1 MNNQS
6 NTDKRHVS
14 MRLRSET
21 LEKVNVLQSDTD
33 ARNRTEAIA
42 RSIDLAAWWIQKQK
56 EGARVFAEYP
66 DGTRESVIVAGLEIN
81 DNRKEPHPA

>member
-1 MNNQS
+1 MSNQT

-14 MRLRSET
+14 MRLRSKT

-42 RSIDLAAWWIQKQK
+42 RAIDLAAWWIQKQK
-56 EGARVFAEYP
+56 EGAKVYAEHP
-66 DGTRESVIVAGLEIN
+66 DGTRESVIVAGLELN
-81 DNRKEPHPA
+81 GNEKQRQPA